1 MARKMF
7 YGLGSLSIFAKLQE
21 QLLGTKYIPLTKEAL
36 PFHIKAA
43 RDAILSFIYET
54 KKTAVVNGKMIF
66 LQGSPELENING
78 VLTGRLSGITAHHV
92 PKYLQKNR
100 LPSFG
105 TNCIE
110 TGKIRLMQL
119 WMKP

>member
-1 MARKMF
+1 
-7 YGLGSLSIFAKLQE
+7 
-21 QLLGTKYIPLTKEAL
+21 
-36 PFHIKAA
+36 
-43 RDAILSFIYET
+43 
-54 KKTAVVNGKMIF
+54 MIF

-78 VLTGRLSGITAHHV
+78 VLTGRLSGITAHHI

-100 LPSFG
+100 LPSL
-105 TNCIE
+105 TTALK